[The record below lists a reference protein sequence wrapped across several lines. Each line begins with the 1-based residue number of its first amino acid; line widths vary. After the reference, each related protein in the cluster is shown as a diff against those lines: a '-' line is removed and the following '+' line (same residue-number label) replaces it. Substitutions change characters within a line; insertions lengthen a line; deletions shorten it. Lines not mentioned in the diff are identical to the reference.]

1 MAKSYYATKIS
12 PHRGRTEEGYL
23 VCAAVPV
30 ARTGYQFYL
39 KNELDFD
46 PSESVKSR
54 DGGYDV
60 YRPEEE
66 VFSDETL
73 ASLEGKPV
81 TDDHPGEALDSSNW
95 NLYTKGVVKNARR
108 GEAEYG
114 DFILADLMIWDKSLV
129 EKVESGKQG
138 VSVGY
143 TCDYDE
149 EDGELRQKDIICNH
163 VAVVDEGRAGEKA
176 VIRDSS
182 TTIIINKE
190 DSMAE
195 EIKVEAT
202 VGSGEERPEEIATVD
217 ECKKDEAKTDECGKK
232 AEDSVDLAELVKDLA
247 ERVGRLEAKLEEKEK
262 TGFDALEEEI
272 FKEKKVEENPEA
284 RDEEKKEELVGD
296 SAIVKFIGQ
305 VKPLVATIKDEAKRK
320 AMTDSMCKIIRTA
333 RANDRKEVK
342 RTVYSSFVQQD
353 ANKVEEN
360 PYAKFF
366 RK

>member
-12 PHRGRTEEGYL
+12 PHRGRTGEGYL

-30 ARTGYQFYL
+30 ARTGHQFYL
-39 KNELDFD
+39 KNELDFE
-46 PSESVKSR
+46 PSDSVKSR

-60 YRPEEE
+60 YRSEEE

-81 TDDHPGEALDSSNW
+81 TDDHPGEALDSSNYS
-95 NLYTKGVVKNARR
+95 LYSKGVVKNARR
-108 GEAEYG
+108 GEAEYA
-114 DFILADLMIWDKSLV
+114 DFILADLVIWDKSLV

-182 TTIIINKE
+182 TTIITINKE
-190 DSMAE
+190 EAPMAD

-202 VGSGEERPEEIATVD
+202 VGAGEERPEEIIAVD
-217 ECKKDEAKTDECGKK
+217 ECKKDEAKTDECKT
-232 AEDSVDLAELVKDLA
+232 EDSVDLAEVIKDLA
-247 ERVGRLEAKLEEKEK
+247 ERVGRLEARLEEKEK

-284 RDEEKKEELVGD
+284 NDEEKKEELVGD

-333 RANDRKEVK
+333 RANDKKEVK

-353 ANKVEEN
+353 AGKVEEN

>member
-30 ARTGYQFYL
+30 ARTGHQFYL
-39 KNELDFD
+39 KNELDFE
-46 PSESVKSR
+46 PSDSVKSR

-95 NLYTKGVVKNARR
+95 NLYGKGVVKNARR
-108 GEAEYG
+108 GDAEYS
-114 DFILADLMIWDKSLV
+114 DFILADLVIWDKSLV

-149 EDGELRQKDIICNH
+149 EDGELRQKDIVCNH

-182 TTIIINKE
+182 TTIITINKE

-202 VGSGEERPEEIATVD
+202 VGAGEERPEEIIAVD
-217 ECKKDEAKTDECGKK
+217 ECKKDEAKADECKT
-232 AEDSVDLAELVKDLA
+232 EDSVDLAEVIKDL
-247 ERVGRLEAKLEEKEK
+247 VGRVEALEAKLAKSEK

-284 RDEEKKEELVGD
+284 NDEEEKKEELVGD

-320 AMTDSMCKIIRTA
+320 AMTDSMCRIIRTA

>member
-202 VGSGEERPEEIATVD
+202 VGAGEERPEEIIAVD
-217 ECKKDEAKTDECGKK
+217 ECKKDEAKTDECKT
-232 AEDSVDLAELVKDLA
+232 EDSVDLAEVIKDLA

-284 RDEEKKEELVGD
+284 NDEEKKEELVGD

-320 AMTDSMCKIIRTA
+320 AMTDSMCRIIRTA

-342 RTVYSSFVQQD
+342 RTVYSNFVQQD

>member
-1 MAKSYYATKIS
+1 MAKSYYAAKIS

-39 KNELDFD
+39 RNELDFE

-66 VFSDETL
+66 VFSDVTL

-108 GEAEYG
+108 GEAEYN

-129 EKVESGKQG
+129 EKIESGKQG

-149 EDGELRQKDIICNH
+149 SDGELRQKDIVCNH

-182 TTIIINKE
+182 TTITINNKE

-202 VGSGEERPEEIATVD
+202 VGAGEERPEEIIAVD
-217 ECKKDEAKTDECGKK
+217 ECKKDEAKTDECKT
-232 AEDSVDLAELVKDLA
+232 EDSVDLAEVIKDL
-247 ERVGRLEAKLEEKEK
+247 VGRVEALEAKLAKSEK

-272 FKEKKVEENPEA
+272 FKERKVEENPEA

-320 AMTDSMCKIIRTA
+320 AMTDSMCRIIRTA
-333 RANDRKEVK
+333 RANDKKEVK

-353 ANKVEEN
+353 AGKVEEN

>member
-66 VFSDETL
+66 VFSEETL

-81 TDDHPGEALDSSNW
+81 TDDHPGEAVDSSNW
-95 NLYTKGVVKNARR
+95 SLYAKGVVKNARR

-149 EDGELRQKDIICNH
+149 EDGELKQKDIICNH
-163 VAVVDEGRAGEKA
+163 VAVVEEGRAGEKA
-176 VIRDSS
+176 IIRDSS
-182 TTIIINKE
+182 TTIITINKE
-190 DSMAE
+190 EAPMAE

-202 VGSGEERPEEIATVD
+202 VGAGEERPEEIIAVD
-217 ECKKDEAKTDECGKK
+217 ECKKDEAKTDECKT
-232 AEDSVDLAELVKDLA
+232 EDSVDLAEVIKDLA

-284 RDEEKKEELVGD
+284 NDEEKKEELVGD

-320 AMTDSMCKIIRTA
+320 AMTDSMCRIIRTA

-353 ANKVEEN
+353 AGKVEEN